1 MDRIDRIK
9 GTFGA
14 TKKVKKI
21 PPSGAAVA
29 RLPRYFR
36 VLSHLID
43 AKVLRISSEELGEM
57 MGLTASQVRQDL
69 RHFGD
74 FGQQGYGYQVKFLYQ
89 KIGELLGVA
98 EGYRAVLVGDSPLQ
112 EVLLA
117 SGIYRETGIHCVLRL
132 TAREEAPQPNAPL
145 PTFPWSARESAL
157 AERPADLAVLCAP
170 SGVARE
176 VAHALVSLGVRA
188 IFNCT
193 GVPLTGLPAS
203 VVTFDFAPEE
213 PLLRLLYHL
222 TQDTQTKDL
231 P

>member
-1 MDRIDRIK
+1 MDRIDRVK

-14 TKKVKKI
+14 AKKEKKI
-21 PPSGAAVA
+21 TPSGAAVA

-43 AKVLRISSEELGEM
+43 ARVLRISSEELGEL

-98 EGYRAVLVGDSPLQ
+98 RGYRAVLVGDSALQ
-112 EVLLA
+112 EMLLA
-117 SGIYRETGIHCVLRL
+117 SGIYHQTGIHCVLRL
-132 TAREEAPQPNAPL
+132 TAREDPPQPNAPL
-145 PTFPWSARESAL
+145 PTFPWSTRESAL
-157 AERPADLAVLCAP
+157 AEYPAEVAVLCTP
-170 SGVARE
+170 PGVAPQA
-176 VAHALVSLGVRA
+176 AHDLVSLGIRA

-193 GVPLTGLPAS
+193 GASLTGLPAS
-203 VVTFDFAPEE
+203 VLTCDFAPEE